1 VKTRLLQSLC
11 ERTTHHLTQP
21 RICQRLDISC
31 QHRLTT
37 CCLDSC
43 ILRGTQ
49 HLHRPQAFGRSS
61 FTRHSIAHSSKDLFL
76 QIAHIRKHDHEQ
88 YYKQPHHSSAI
99 SILETGSTMPGSHD
113 PSVENLRL
121 HEHIVGS
128 EKRTHHV
135 VKTMTSAPTA
145 RQSARPP
152 AKPETVARPQAQSK
166 AGSQSGSKRG
176 EATEVSRH
184 EKEMLIVTV
193 IEEGEDDENLPP
205 KAPSAAH
212 ASSKHGSK
220 KVPSVKPPPSHAS
233 NHSHHGR
240 RQSRDIFHIPEGIPP
255 PPGFSR
261 MPDFPDMAPMAPMP
275 EIPMFDG
282 RENREMALVRTV
294 PPPPAR
300 SVASGASR
308 LVAQR
313 YPASHVSH
321 HSKSSHH
328 SKKSGKSKAIEG
340 DGKDSELVD
349 VLVEEVHEV
358 TKRRFVVKVPAEKAR
373 DFRFAD

>member
-1 VKTRLLQSLC
+1 
-11 ERTTHHLTQP
+11 
-21 RICQRLDISC
+21 
-31 QHRLTT
+31 
-37 CCLDSC
+37 
-43 ILRGTQ
+43 
-49 HLHRPQAFGRSS
+49 
-61 FTRHSIAHSSKDLFL
+61 
-76 QIAHIRKHDHEQ
+76 
-88 YYKQPHHSSAI
+88 
-99 SILETGSTMPGSHD
+99 MPGSHD
-113 PSVENLRL
+113 LSVENLRL

-145 RQSARPP
+145 RHSARPP
-152 AKPETVARPQAQSK
+152 AKPETVARTHAPSK

-193 IEEGEDDENLPP
+193 IEEGGDDENLPP

-212 ASSKHGSK
+212 TSSKHGSK
-220 KVPSVKPPPSHAS
+220 KAPSVKPPASHAS
-233 NHSHHGR
+233 NHSRHSH
-240 RQSRDIFHIPEGIPP
+240 RQSRDIFNLPAGIPP

-275 EIPMFDG
+275 ENPTFEVG
-282 RENREMALVRTV
+282 ETREMALVRTA

-321 HSKSSHH
+321 YSKSSHH
-328 SKKSGKSKAIEG
+328 SKKSGKAKALESSSKY
-340 DGKDSELVD
+340 SELVD